1 MSEKSNASLDKE
13 QEKISPQIEEEILEL
28 LEGDL
33 KETALGF
40 VAYLRTNQMTPRQWF
55 GPNYWR
61 IPYEKNYLCSIFMN
75 KDKWRVFFFSGDY
88 KGEFEEGFVKAVQDS
103 VMPCVSC
110 TGDDCPKGKE
120 MTVFGKEFTNTCFQ
134 FPVQFVNP
142 NGSTLEYIKELLE
155 YWKEVA
161 PHSDSWHAH

>member
-75 KDKWRVFFFSGDY
+75 KNKWRVFSFQVITRANLR
-88 KGEFEEGFVKAVQDS
+88 KGS
-103 VMPCVSC
+103 
-110 TGDDCPKGKE
+110 
-120 MTVFGKEFTNTCFQ
+120 
-134 FPVQFVNP
+134 
-142 NGSTLEYIKELLE
+142 
-155 YWKEVA
+155 
-161 PHSDSWHAH
+161 